1 MKHLKN
7 KVVIALVSALVGF
20 GVGFFSFGSPELVS
34 TISTGTS
41 QTFSS
46 AKIAGVGFS
55 PTTASATTSVV
66 LLNSDSTDRIIESW
80 FAACST
86 LGTSRTY
93 LVGDNLAALTFT
105 FGTTTN
111 TSNSNPAS
119 TANVA
124 VLTIAT
130 STPDGYVASST
141 NPFPNPVGRTW
152 ASGTYLLINSN
163 ATNTASCVAGVH
175 YLAS

>member
-1 MKHLKN
+1 MSN
-7 KVVIALVSALVGF
+7 KQIVSLVAAIVLLGAGVYWFTRDEALTS
-20 GVGFFSFGSPELVS
+20 
-34 TISTGTS
+34 ISTSTS

-46 AKIAGVGFS
+46 AKIAEVGFA
-55 PTTASATTSVV
+55 PTTASATTSAV
-66 LLNSDSTDRIIESW
+66 LYNSDSTDRIIESW
-80 FAACST
+80 YAACSGV
-86 LGTSRTY
+86 GTSQTY
-93 LVGDNLAALTFT
+93 LTGTGLASLTFT

-130 STPDGYVASST
+130 STADSYTASST

-152 ASGTYLLINSN
+152 ASGTYLLINAN